1 MVYRTEYM
9 KKLDFFKDKRLIKVV
24 TGIRR
29 CGKSTLLEM
38 FQEKLLSE
46 GVPKER
52 IISLNLDEPENS
64 LYLDWELL
72 YEYIKERLVP
82 GSKNYIFLDE
92 IQLTPNFER
101 AVNGLFLKRN
111 IDIYLS
117 GSNAKMLSSE
127 ISTLLA
133 GRYIEISMLPL
144 SFKEFCSVKKSGAQG
159 PDYSR
164 LYTEYLVNSSFPY
177 TLELEGNYNY
187 IRDYLAG
194 IYNTVIL
201 KDIIE
206 RKKISDAMMLE
217 SVVSFLFDNIGNL
230 CSTKKIADT
239 MVSSGRKISVHTVE
253 QYLSALSDSYILY
266 KIGRYD
272 LRGKE
277 RLKTGDKY
285 YLADVGLRYYL
296 LGSKGADQGRML
308 ENVVYLELQRRG
320 YEIYIG
326 KIDSQEIDFVAI
338 KNAYAEY
345 YQVALTVL
353 DETTLKREL
362 APLMKINDH
371 NPKHLLTLDNTP
383 PASYKGIRQ
392 INVLDWLLQSDLQN

>member
-1 MVYRTEYM
+1 M